1 VPFLL
6 LHRFR
11 RKLTACVRTAI
22 DLGFTSIMLT
32 PHIDPSSG
40 TGWRG
45 FVRMNPRVR
54 YSGKTFWDISL
65 RPIAEAVND
74 NLGRGTEFLIN
85 VQGEMGTS
93 MFGYAGEFLSIMDAY
108 RDRALLGKPQFAHQV
123 GYQALLGA
131 KVPVLCALF

>member
-1 VPFLL
+1 
-6 LHRFR
+6 
-11 RKLTACVRTAI
+11 
-22 DLGFTSIMLT
+22 MLT
-32 PHIDPSSG
+32 PHIDPSVG

-54 YSGKTFWDISL
+54 YQGKTFWDIAL

-93 MFGYAGEFLSIMDAY
+93 MFGFAGEFLSIMDAY
-108 RDRALLGKPQFAHQV
+108 RDRALLDKPQFANQV
-123 GYQALLGA
+123 GGTTYRLLKHPLNHKQQILGIWESR
-131 KVPVLCALF
+131 CG